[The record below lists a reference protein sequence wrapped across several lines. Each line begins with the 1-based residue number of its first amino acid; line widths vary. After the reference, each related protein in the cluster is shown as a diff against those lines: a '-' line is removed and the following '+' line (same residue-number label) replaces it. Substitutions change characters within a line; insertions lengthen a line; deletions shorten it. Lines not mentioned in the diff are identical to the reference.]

1 MGQTNERRA
10 VRCCVD
16 GRSKLRFGEPVSPG
30 AAASYSPCAAA
41 GSHADG
47 GPGMLRKGSSR
58 DGRGR
63 GAQLSSAQGSHAQ
76 REEMQVQRK
85 VRGRWGDA
93 VLDVA
98 LRRAG
103 QGRAVLRGREGVQTS
118 KCGSCSETGQDASEI
133 DVLSQAGAFGS
144 AKQALEAGG
153 WLGRVTRTI
162 AAPAR
167 DLRQVR
173 GIVSQSAR

>member
-1 MGQTNERRA
+1 M
-10 VRCCVD
+10 
-16 GRSKLRFGEPVSPG
+16 
-30 AAASYSPCAAA
+30 
-41 GSHADG
+41 
-47 GPGMLRKGSSR
+47 
-58 DGRGR
+58 
-63 GAQLSSAQGSHAQ
+63 
-76 REEMQVQRK
+76 QRK

-98 LRRAG
+98 LRRAGQGRAG

>member
-76 REEMQVQRK
+76 REEMQVP
-85 VRGRWGDA
+85 
-93 VLDVA
+93 
-98 LRRAG
+98 
-103 QGRAVLRGREGVQTS
+103 
-118 KCGSCSETGQDASEI
+118 
-133 DVLSQAGAFGS
+133 
-144 AKQALEAGG
+144 
-153 WLGRVTRTI
+153 
-162 AAPAR
+162 AP
-167 DLRQVR
+167 
-173 GIVSQSAR
+173 